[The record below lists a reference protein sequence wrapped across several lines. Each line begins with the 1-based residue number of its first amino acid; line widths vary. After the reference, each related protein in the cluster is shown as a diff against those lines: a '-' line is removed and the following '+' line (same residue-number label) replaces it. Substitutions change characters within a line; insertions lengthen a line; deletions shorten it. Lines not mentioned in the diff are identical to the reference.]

1 MKTKIQNHLINYKK
15 VIYAVAILFGL
26 LFVFLASR
34 AVAIDSPTGSK
45 EYLITVYDRG
55 IETLILTDTDT
66 IGEALAEAGIE
77 LDDKDAV
84 EPSRQEQLIAS
95 EYNVNIYR
103 ARPVTVVDGVTRQ
116 KVITPYQTAEQ
127 IAKSAGIE
135 LYLEDVSDISLT
147 SNILSDG
154 AGLLMTID
162 RATEFSLDLYGK
174 TSIARSQG
182 ETVGDMLE
190 SKSIVLEASDKVSPS
205 SSTELVLGMDVR
217 VWREGKHTVTVTEEV
232 QFGVATIYDG
242 DRPIGYRAIT
252 VPGVL
257 GSRNVTYD
265 VSVEN
270 GEEISRI
277 EIASLVTKQPI
288 KQIEVAGVNY
298 DGELTSASQNE
309 SITWAFLL
317 SQGFTRNQTAG
328 IMGNL
333 MQEHR
338 FNTGDTASG
347 LGIAQWIGGRRL
359 ALMGI
364 QDYTNIYV
372 QLDYLMYEL
381 NGSEKN
387 AYNAILG
394 TSSVADAVRAFQNKF
409 ERCGICLEDQRISYA
424 YQILG
429 RH

>member
-338 FNTGDTASG
+338 FNTGDTAGG